1 MAKHGKLQ
9 ITIEYLAARLILAIL
24 SRLPLSVSMAV
35 GQAMARAIYP
45 LATGLRRTGE
55 TNLRLAFPTAS
66 GDERSRILRGCF
78 RSLGREL
85 GLFSHFLNDSAESLR
100 AVFDVSGVEHL
111 EKSKALGKGVVLFT
125 GHLGAWELT
134 SFGVSVIGHPLTFLV
149 RRLDNPKVEQ
159 LVDQARTR
167 FGNQTVNKLG
177 AARSMVKILR
187 SGEVLGL
194 LLDLNTLD
202 EEGIFVDFFGVPAS
216 TSFMVAKLALRTQSP
231 IVPLFAPWNEEKK
244 KFDFQFSEPIVPKAT
259 GDEEA
264 DVLVLTSELSLFIE
278 NMIRKYPDQ
287 WLWIH
292 RRWKTRPPGEP
303 SIY

>member
-1 MAKHGKLQ
+1 MAKHGNIQ
-9 ITIEYLAARLILAIL
+9 ITAEYLAARLVLGLL
-24 SRLPLSVSMAV
+24 SRLPMSVSMAIGRAV
-35 GQAMARAIYP
+35 GRAAYT
-45 LATGLRRTGE
+45 LASGLRRTGQ
-55 TNLRLAFPTAS
+55 TNLRLAFPETS
-66 GDERSRILRGCF
+66 DDERRKLLLGCF

-85 GLFSHFLNDSAESLR
+85 GVFSHFLNGSAASLR
-100 AVFDVSGVEHL
+100 EICEFTGVENL
-111 EKSKALGKGVVLFT
+111 ERSKALGKGVVLFT

-134 SFGVSVIGHPLTFLV
+134 SFGSSLIGHPLTFLV

-159 LVDQARTR
+159 LVDRARTR

-187 SGEVLGL
+187 SAEVLGL

-231 IVPLFAPWNEEKK
+231 IVPLFSPWNEDKK
-244 KFDFQFSEPIVPKAT
+244 KFAVQFYEPIIPKASA
-259 GDEEA
+259 DEEA
-264 DVLVLTSELSLFIE
+264 DVRRVTTELSLFIE
-278 NMIRKYPDQ
+278 NRIREYPDQ

>member
-9 ITIEYLAARLILAIL
+9 ITIEYLAARLILAVL
-24 SRLPLSVSMAV
+24 SRLPMSISMAA

-45 LATGLRRTGE
+45 LATNLRRTGE

-66 GDERSRILRGCF
+66 TDERRRILLGCF

-85 GLFSHFLNDSAESLR
+85 GLFSHFLNGSAESLR
-100 AVFDVSGVEHL
+100 AVFDVSAVENL
-111 EKSKALGKGVVLFT
+111 EKSKELGRGVVLFT

-159 LVDQARTR
+159 LVDQARRR

-231 IVPLFAPWNEEKK
+231 IVPLFAPWNEDKK
-244 KFDFQFSEPIVPKAT
+244 KFDLQFSEPIIPKAT

-264 DVLVLTSELSLFIE
+264 DVRLLTSDLSLFIE